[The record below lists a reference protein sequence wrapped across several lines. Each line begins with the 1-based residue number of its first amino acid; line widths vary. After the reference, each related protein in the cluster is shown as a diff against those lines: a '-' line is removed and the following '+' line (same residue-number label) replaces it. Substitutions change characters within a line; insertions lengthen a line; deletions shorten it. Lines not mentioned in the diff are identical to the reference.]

1 MNDEQKV
8 KELDPERAISIRATR
23 SFRQAKNKWAKI
35 NREYPATLDDHIALE
50 RLKAD
55 FRGIVTAFFID
66 GALIIGF
73 NPQIFHFN
81 YCGGLILPHAFQYL
95 QNRYWIILTPIK
107 GGPLTIRD
115 GEKLLEAK
123 LKSDRDSEE
132 FRGEIENFRTN
143 CLTKVD
149 QIIEPGQEE

>member
-1 MNDEQKV
+1 MNDEQIV
-8 KELDPERAISIRATR
+8 KELDPELVISIRATR
-23 SFRQAKNKWAKI
+23 SFQQVKNKWAKM
-35 NREYPATLDDHIALE
+35 NRDYPATLDDHIALE

-73 NPQIFHFN
+73 DPQITHFN
-81 YCGGLILPHAFQYL
+81 YCGGLLLPHAFQYL
-95 QNRYWIILTPIK
+95 QNRYRIILTPIK
-107 GGPLTIRD
+107 GETLTIRD
-115 GEKLLEAK
+115 GEKLLEAE

-132 FRGEIENFRTN
+132 FRKEIEKFRTN

-149 QIIEPGQEE
+149 PIIEPGQEE